1 MKKPSQKDQVLD
13 HLKSGRAI
21 TPLEA
26 LQWFGA
32 FRLSAI
38 LYDLKKDGWDI
49 STEMVTDP
57 RTGKSFAKYQLIAK
71 ASIWA

>member
-38 LYDLKKDGWDI
+38 IYDLKKDGWDI

-71 ASIWA
+71 ASFWA